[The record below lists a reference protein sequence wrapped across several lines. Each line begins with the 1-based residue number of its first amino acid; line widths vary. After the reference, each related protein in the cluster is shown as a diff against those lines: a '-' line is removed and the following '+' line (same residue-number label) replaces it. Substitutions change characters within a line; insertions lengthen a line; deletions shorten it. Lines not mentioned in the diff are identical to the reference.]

1 MTYEAP
7 LKALSGTVEPEW
19 IDYNGH
25 MSEAYYILAMGLATD
40 VVMDLIGLGP
50 EHRAAQRTTLY
61 TMESHIV
68 YLAEIAEGEAYDVTT
83 QLLAVDGKRFHIFH
97 AMVHG
102 HDGRLLATLEQVQM
116 HVDMTEPKSCPF
128 PPASADALA
137 RIMAAH
143 KGLAWPEQAGRTVGL
158 PERRGAA

>member
-1 MTYEAP
+1 MILEAP
-7 LKALSGTVEPEW
+7 LKALSGTVEPGW

-25 MSEAYYILAMGLATD
+25 MSEAYYVLAMGLATD

-50 EHRAAQRTTLY
+50 EHRAAQQTTLY

-68 YLAEIAEGEAYDVTT
+68 YLCEVAAGEAYDVTT
-83 QLLAVDGKRFHIFH
+83 QLLAVDAKRFHIFH
-97 AMVHG
+97 AMHHG
-102 HDGRLLATLEQVQM
+102 HDGRLLATLEQIQM
-116 HVDMTEPKSCPF
+116 HVDMTGPKACPF
-128 PPASADALA
+128 PPASAEALA

-143 KGLAWPEQAGRTVGL
+143 KGLPWPEQAGRTVGL